1 MDLGNLTQKWVYD
14 LGMHEEISTLDQI
27 ESPPSIPRFPIL
39 ALRGRKGSKE
49 GTFVHGEFC
58 LLGEEN
64 SSYGD
69 EISCM
74 RFLGGGR

>member
-14 LGMHEEISTLDQI
+14 LGMHEKISTLDQS

-49 GTFVHGEFC
+49 GALFMESFACWERRTQAM
-58 LLGEEN
+58 
-64 SSYGD
+64 
-69 EISCM
+69 EIRSVA
-74 RFLGGGR
+74 

>member
-1 MDLGNLTQKWVYD
+1 VDLKNLTQKWVYD
-14 LGMHEEISTLDQI
+14 LGMHGEISTLDQI
-27 ESPPSIPRFPIL
+27 ESPPSIPKFPIL

-49 GTFVHGEFC
+49 GALFMESFA
-58 LLGEEN
+58 LGEEN